1 MKGVIDMKKV
11 KKFINKHEDL
21 LGGLVMVALIGE
33 LLFFGCL
40 LG

>member
-1 MKGVIDMKKV
+1 MKGVIIMKKV

-21 LGGLVMVALIGE
+21 LGGLVLMAFVGE
-33 LLFFGCL
+33 LLFFGCI